1 MSTHMESSLHV
12 LKTHID
18 LKCCFHRETIAQRSE
33 FAWLNPLEEQAEI
46 TPEQRMRPAF
56 LHTLSI

>member
-1 MSTHMESSLHV
+1 MLY
-12 LKTHID
+12 
-18 LKCCFHRETIAQRSE
+18 HREKIAQRSE

-46 TPEQRMRPAF
+46 TPEQHMRPAF